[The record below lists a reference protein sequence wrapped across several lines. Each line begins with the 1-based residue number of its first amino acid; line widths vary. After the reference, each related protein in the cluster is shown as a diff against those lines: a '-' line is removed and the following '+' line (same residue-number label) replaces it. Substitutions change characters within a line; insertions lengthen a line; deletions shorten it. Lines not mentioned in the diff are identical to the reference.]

1 MYKYILFDLDGTLAD
16 TDLLLVEAFLQ
27 FYRKFKP
34 NEKVSFRLLASFSGP
49 TLTEI
54 FEKYFPSYNS
64 EELIEVFKTFSLPL
78 YNTFVE
84 AYKGTFEGLKKLKE
98 HGIHI
103 AVITSKKREPSLRTI
118 ESIGLTPYVDLLVAW
133 DDVIKPKPDTEGIER
148 ALKFFNAE
156 KKDTLFVGDGINDF
170 FAAKNASLD
179 VAMVS
184 WNIRGKLS
192 NVTPTYYVST
202 WKELVEVILTHGEK

>member
-16 TDLLLVEAFLQ
+16 TDLLVVEGFLR
-27 FYRKFKP
+27 FYRKYKP
-34 NEKVSFRLLASFSGP
+34 GEKVPFRLLASFSGP
-49 TLTEI
+49 TLKET
-54 FEKYFPSYNS
+54 FEKHFPSYHS
-64 EELIEVFKTFSLPL
+64 DELVEVFKTFSLPL
-78 YNTFVE
+78 YQTFVE
-84 AYKGTFEGLKKLKE
+84 TYPGTFEGLQILKE
-98 HGIHI
+98 HGIRI
-103 AVITSKKREPSLRTI
+103 AVITSKMRDPSLRTLNNL
-118 ESIGLTPYVDLLVAW
+118 GLTPYVDLLIAW

-156 KKDTLFVGDGINDF
+156 KKDTLFVGDGVNDF
-170 FAAKNASLD
+170 LAAKNASLD

-184 WNIRGKLS
+184 WNIRGKLA